1 MEKIKNWVIS
11 VWEDVSDFLIE
22 WEISLPPLLMQ
33 DKLRFAYNQNKKK
46 ERMSDCT
53 LFWPMGALSDLKN
66 MRFRDD
72 EIEEIRELAK
82 TRGKKDNKGWY
93 TQLWVKVV
101 CDWWNSKNNDKVLFF
116 RIDLL
121 SDNFT
126 DLITKNY
133 TVITTLKGNSK
144 YTKDKTDNG
153 IINSTSF
160 GNPTRWHCTD
170 LFFNEGIYVKDSFD
184 WLSQTNIYKLENIKG
199 LVDNSVFYP
208 VGYVI
213 LPEENVKLS
222 KEEIKKL
229 TEFKNLI
236 QGNIDSNSKQ
246 RYMTNSEQY
255 KERLHECSNVYRS
268 KIDDI
273 NKQLQEM

>member
-1 MEKIKNWVIS
+1 MELVKNGVIW
-11 VWEDVSDFLIE
+11 VWEQLTDFLIE
-22 WEISLPPLLMQ
+22 WEVSLPPLVMQ
-33 DKLRFAYNQNKKK
+33 DTIRYAYNQNKKK

-53 LFWPMGALSDLKN
+53 LFWPLGALSDLKN
-66 MRFRDD
+66 IKFTD
-72 EIEEIRELAK
+72 EDIEEIRTLAK

-93 TQLWVKVV
+93 TQLGVKVV
-101 CDWWNSKNNDKVLFF
+101 CDWWNSKNKDKVLFF
-116 RIDLL
+116 RIDIL

-126 DLITKNY
+126 DLISKNY
-133 TVITTLKGNSK
+133 TIISTLKCNSK
-144 YTKDKTDNG
+144 YTKDKNDNG

-160 GNPTRWHCTD
+160 GNPTRWHCID
-170 LFFNEGIYVKDSFD
+170 LFFNEGIYVKDSYD
-184 WLSQTNIYKLENIKG
+184 WVSKTNIYKLENLKG
-199 LVDNSVFYP
+199 LVDNNVFYS

-213 LPEENVKLS
+213 LPEESVKLS

-236 QGNIDSNSKQ
+236 KWNIESNSKQ